1 MAVHMNKVMSWF
13 VISNVV
19 NNNLLSKV
27 VSAKVIH
34 GTRNMSYTVRKLE
47 FKEFGDPYKVL
58 NLVESKCEEPQNNQ
72 VVVKF
77 LLAPV
82 NPADINTIQGVYP
95 IKPELPGVP
104 GAEAVG
110 EIVAVGSQ
118 AKTLQ
123 VGDRVI
129 CNTQPAST
137 WRTHAV
143 VLESDLLKR
152 APGGHMQW
160 SLSLI
165 CSSQRAPGGHMQ
177 WSLSLICSSQRAPGG
192 HMQWSLSLICS
203 SQRAPGGHMQWS
215 LSLICSSQRAPGGHM
230 QWSLSLICSSQRA
243 PGGHMQWSLSLICSS
258 QRAPGGHMQWSLSL
272 ICSSQRA
279 PGGHMQWSLSLICSS
294 QRAPGGH
301 MQWSLSLICS
311 SQRAPGGHMQWS
323 LSLICSS
330 QRAPGGHMQWS
341 LSDLLKPA
349 STWRTHAVVPESDLL
364 KVPKDIGLVEAA
376 GATSNPATAYRM
388 LKDFV
393 TLAPGEVVVQNGGN
407 SAVGQNVIQL
417 AAAWGLVSVNVVR
430 DRPDLPALQSYLTQL
445 GAHHVLTEGEFEKQ
459 RDFFEKN
466 SLKKPQLALNCVGGK
481 SALSILRAL
490 RNNGVMVTYGGMSRE
505 PVTAPTSVFIFKDIS
520 LHGFWMT
527 RWHKSHRNTEV
538 QKEMYKDLFDLMRQG
553 KLKAPSHKIVPL
565 DQYKDAI
572 SNTMNVKGYA
582 GFKYFLDLS

>member
-143 VLESDLLKR
+143 VL
-152 APGGHMQW
+152 
-160 SLSLI
+160 
-165 CSSQRAPGGHMQ
+165 
-177 WSLSLICSSQRAPGG
+177 
-192 HMQWSLSLICS
+192 
-203 SQRAPGGHMQWS
+203 
-215 LSLICSSQRAPGGHM
+215 
-230 QWSLSLICSSQRA
+230 
-243 PGGHMQWSLSLICSS
+243 
-258 QRAPGGHMQWSLSL
+258 
-272 ICSSQRA
+272 
-279 PGGHMQWSLSLICSS
+279 
-294 QRAPGGH
+294 
-301 MQWSLSLICS
+301 
-311 SQRAPGGHMQWS
+311 
-323 LSLICSS
+323 
-330 QRAPGGHMQWS
+330 
-341 LSDLLKPA
+341 
-349 STWRTHAVVPESDLL
+349 ESDLL